1 MKNQYSVSGFKSE
14 MSTIQ
19 QQINNINNQQ
29 QQQQQLDDQQQQQQ
43 NMMQAVSMGQ
53 VIIFHQWYYHEL
65 RLGGRGAPGSNC
77 DGKFLLLVQLGKIS
91 FYLVQSNFGF
101 DCVGAC
107 FQPSVL
113 NVPTK

>member
-53 VIIFHQWYYHEL
+53 VIIFQQSGW
-65 RLGGRGAPGSNC
+65 RRGAPCSKC
-77 DGKFLLLVQLGKIS
+77 DGKFSLLVRLGKIS

-101 DCVGAC
+101 DWVGAC
-107 FQPSVL
+107 FQPFVL
-113 NVPTK
+113 KKMFQRNNNFL

>member
-53 VIIFHQWYYHEL
+53 VIIFQQSGIEVGEGVHHAVNVME
-65 RLGGRGAPGSNC
+65 N
-77 DGKFLLLVQLGKIS
+77 FL
-91 FYLVQSNFGF
+91 Y
-101 DCVGAC
+101 
-107 FQPSVL
+107 
-113 NVPTK
+113 

>member
-53 VIIFHQWYYHEL
+53 VIIFQ
-65 RLGGRGAPGSNC
+65 
-77 DGKFLLLVQLGKIS
+77 
-91 FYLVQSNFGF
+91 QSGIE
-101 DCVGAC
+101 
-107 FQPSVL
+107 
-113 NVPTK
+113 